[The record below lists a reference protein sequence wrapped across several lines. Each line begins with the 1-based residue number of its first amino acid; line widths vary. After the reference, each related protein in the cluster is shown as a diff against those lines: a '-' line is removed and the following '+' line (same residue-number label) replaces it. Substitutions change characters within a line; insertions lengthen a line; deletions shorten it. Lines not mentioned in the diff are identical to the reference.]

1 MLAGRTF
8 RLILQKLKLWIKPRL
23 LIMLVTSIFLRKTLA
38 IISLTSIFSLFLYD
52 LTTLAQT
59 TALKVPKRKLSIQQS
74 DFTKCGYKKKEINL
88 KFSTS
93 SLASQ
98 KTGLEGNR
106 VEGSTRCGGWF
117 PPIGL
122 TALVPKSNFGTTVA
136 EYPKFFFYIPDAD
149 VAGLEAQFILLN
161 EKKEEVYKKIIT
173 LKAKDSDSIISIDLS
188 PSPSLSPLEI
198 GKSYTWEFDLVLNKT
213 DHSSDPS
220 VSGSITRVEANSE
233 IKGILEKTL
242 VLKQPGVYAANG
254 IWYESLASLAQLRCT
269 NPNDA
274 TIASDWQSLLQQVG
288 LPEIATKPLA
298 QCNPNKG

>member
-1 MLAGRTF
+1 
-8 RLILQKLKLWIKPRL
+8 
-23 LIMLVTSIFLRKTLA
+23 MLVMSTIFRKTLA
-38 IISLTSIFSLFLYD
+38 IVGFTSFFSLFLSNFV
-52 LTTLAQT
+52 TLAQT
-59 TALKVPKRKLSIQQS
+59 ENLKAPKRKLSIQQS
-74 DFTKCGYKKKEINL
+74 NFTKCGYKRKEINL

-117 PPIGL
+117 PPIRL
-122 TALVPKSNFGTTVA
+122 TALVPNSNFGTTVA

-161 EKKEEVYKKIIT
+161 EKKEEVYQKIIT

-188 PSPSLSPLEI
+188 GSPSLPPLEV
-198 GKSYTWEFDLVLNKT
+198 GKSYSWLFGLTFDKT
-213 DHSSDPS
+213 DHSSDPY

-242 VLKQPGVYAANG
+242 VPKQPGVYAANG
-254 IWYESLASLAQLRCT
+254 IWYEALASLAQLRCT

-288 LPEIATKPLA
+288 LPEIAKKHLA